1 MLAHNVFKALASER
15 RLTILNWLKDPKAHF
30 PPQRDGD
37 LVKDG
42 VCGLFIADK
51 LGVSA
56 PTASEH
62 LKILAQAGLIR
73 GKRIKQWTFY
83 KRDEKRISEVKKAFG
98 SSGERRLE
106 TCTTVGVR

>member
-1 MLAHNVFKALASER
+1 MLSATVIKAVANEK
-15 RLTILNWLKDPKAHF
+15 RLMILNWLKDPKAHF
-30 PPQRDGD
+30 DPQREGD

-42 VCGLFIADK
+42 VCGLFIAEK

-62 LKILAQAGLIR
+62 LKILAQAGLIE

-83 KRDEKRISEVKKAFG
+83 KRNEKRISEVKKAFG
-98 SSGERRLE
+98 
-106 TCTTVGVR
+106 VAW

>member
-1 MLAHNVFKALASER
+1 MPLVDVFKALANRR
-15 RLTILNWLKDPKAHF
+15 RLEILNWLRDPVAHF

-42 VCGLFIADK
+42 VCGVFIAEK
-51 LGVSA
+51 LGVGA

-62 LKILAQAGLIR
+62 LRVLTQAGLIR

-83 KRDEKRISEVKKAFG
+83 KRDEKRITEVKKALRG
-98 SSGERRLE
+98 AW
-106 TCTTVGVR
+106 